1 MEAVIFD
8 LGNVLLPF
16 NWDIAADRFCV
27 RTGRSRREVSDYMVT
42 TPFLNDL
49 SLGHMTKE
57 EYFRIVSRDFEF
69 DGSYEEFAVIWS
81 DIFTT
86 DDEMIALAAQL
97 KGRLRRF
104 ILSNT
109 SAIHMDFIFERYPF
123 MHTFEGYILS
133 HEVGLLKPDRRIY
146 EVTLE
151 RFGLTASETVFIDD
165 ILANVEGAEAVG
177 IHGIHHRDA
186 RRTREG
192 LTKLG
197 IAGI

>member
-16 NWDIAADRFCV
+16 NWGLAAERFAL
-27 RTGRSRREVSDYMVT
+27 RTGRSLREVDDYIVT

-49 SLGHMTKE
+49 TLGRIAKD
-57 EYFRIVSRDFEF
+57 EYFHVVAKDFEF

-86 DDEMIALAAQL
+86 DDEMIALASRL
-97 KGRLRRF
+97 KGRCRRY

-109 SAIHMDFIFERYPF
+109 SAIHMDFIFARYPF
-123 MHTFEGYILS
+123 MHTFDGYILS

-146 EVTLE
+146 EVTLQ
-151 RFGLTASETVFIDD
+151 RFGLTASEAVFIDD
-165 ILANVEGAEAVG
+165 ILANVEGARAVG
-177 IHGIHHRDA
+177 IHGIHHRNA
-186 RRTREG
+186 QGTREE